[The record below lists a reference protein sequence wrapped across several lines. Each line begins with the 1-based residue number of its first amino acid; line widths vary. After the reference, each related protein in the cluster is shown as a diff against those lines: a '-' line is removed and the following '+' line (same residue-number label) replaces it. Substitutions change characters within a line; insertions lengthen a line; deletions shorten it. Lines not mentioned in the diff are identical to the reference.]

1 MKSSVQQWECEKPVI
16 YYVQLSHCCIFHQI
30 ALFTTVL
37 GNMNM
42 PKTRMTI
49 VSRPI
54 KKNKLDKGSQKTSQ
68 IFILKDIT
76 WDIISF
82 WKRTNGI
89 FMLREQTNKQNLCV
103 KEISLYINQY
113 SQKRYDRRLYRAEN
127 STQQKKIRNDREGAN
142 DMNYMKT

>member
-1 MKSSVQQWECEKPVI
+1 
-16 YYVQLSHCCIFHQI
+16 
-30 ALFTTVL
+30 
-37 GNMNM
+37 
-42 PKTRMTI
+42 MTI

-68 IFILKDIT
+68 IFILKDIR

-89 FMLREQTNKQNLCV
+89 FMSREQTNKQNLCV

-113 SQKRYDRRLYRAEN
+113 SQKRYDKRLYRAEN
-127 STQQKKIRNDREGAN
+127 STQQKKTRNDREGAN
-142 DMNYMKT
+142 DMNYMKTWKLNIVWLFISYEQSSIRDCRPNITPAPKYN